1 MSMAE
6 LDSDSVQVKDSPFTP
21 AKPVP
26 GDVQIQSSGFLLELS
41 ADWLVLR
48 ASENIH
54 EFLGEYHVTLIGEPL
69 AEFVRAQ
76 PLHDL
81 RNTISRQSGR
91 SGIARAYR
99 VRLTDSPRCFDLAF
113 QLSGG
118 KILLEGLPSAEE
130 NLGASL
136 GSVSGLIDGL
146 VGNDRSTLLEN
157 AARRIRALTGFDCVR
172 ISTSGDGR
180 DEKAQSSRAGWPSS
194 PDPADRPNESLI
206 LSDAAAE
213 SVCLFPRTPSD
224 RAPEKALLRSPA
236 TEQLEAIRAHGIRSF
251 LNVPIQLDGK
261 WAGQIECEN
270 REPREPSFELHAATE
285 LFAQMLALRLE
296 IDRRSR

>member
-1 MSMAE
+1 MPE
-6 LDSDSVQVKDSPFTP
+6 LESDSVQVTDSPFTP
-21 AKPVP
+21 AEALP
-26 GDVQIQSSGFLLELS
+26 GDVQLQSSGFLLELS

-48 ASENIH
+48 ASENVH

-118 KILLEGLPSAEE
+118 KILLEGLHCADE
-130 NLGASL
+130 NLGAAL

-146 VGNDRSTLLEN
+146 VGKDRSTLLEN

-180 DEKAQSSRAGWPSS
+180 DESAESSRAGWPART
-194 PDPADRPNESLI
+194 DPADRLNESLI
-206 LSDAAAE
+206 LGDATAE

-224 RAPEKALLRSPA
+224 RAPEKALLRLPA
-236 TEQLEAIRAHGIRSF
+236 REQLEPIRARGIRSL
-251 LNVPIQLDGK
+251 LNVPIRLDGK

-270 REPREPSFELHAATE
+270 RDPREPSFELHAATE

-296 IDRRSR
+296 IDRLGR